1 MYNFKKSLEN
11 NTGNKEKSQE
21 TWTWIKII
29 LRCISEKSTPL
40 NFPVYL
46 GKQEDWLQFDPVL
59 VRTVRL

>member
-1 MYNFKKSLEN
+1 MGRNHKKP
-11 NTGNKEKSQE
+11 
-21 TWTWIKII
+21 WTWIKII